1 MASLSQELLLQLIWV
16 YSLPTTYLGTNTVT
30 TFARRQILLLA
41 YLDAFYLAVPP
52 QVKKTAYCMLVVT
65 KLEYASSVWNPHTK
79 SNVDKIEMVQ
89 RRAARF
95 VCHDYSR
102 YSHVSTLINALGWES
117 LEQRRL
123 NNHVCMFYKIYSGL
137 VGITLP
143 AEINP
148 VTRVSRYPN
157 CAPFQQLITLNYT
170 YKYSFYPRT
179 IRT

>member
-1 MASLSQELLLQLIWV
+1 
-16 YSLPTTYLGTNTVT
+16 
-30 TFARRQILLLA
+30 
-41 YLDAFYLAVPP
+41 
-52 QVKKTAYCMLVVT
+52 
-65 KLEYASSVWNPHTK
+65 
-79 SNVDKIEMVQ
+79 MVQ

-123 NNHVCMFYKIYSGL
+123 NNQVCMFYKIYSGL

-157 CAPFQQLITLNYT
+157 CAPFQQLITLNDT

-179 IRT
+179 IRTWNNIPLPTIPDSLDKFKAVVFKM

>member
-1 MASLSQELLLQLIWV
+1 M
-16 YSLPTTYLGTNTVT
+16 YGTRN
-30 TFARRQILLLA
+30 
-41 YLDAFYLAVPP
+41 
-52 QVKKTAYCMLVVT
+52 
-65 KLEYASSVWNPHTK
+65 TK

-95 VCHDYSR
+95 ACHDYSR

-123 NNHVCMFYKIYSGL
+123 NNQVCMFYSRL

-143 AEINP
+143 AEMNP

-157 CAPFQQLITLNYT
+157 CAPFQQLITLNDT

-179 IRT
+179 IRIWNNIPLPTIPDSLDKFKPVIF

>member
-1 MASLSQELLLQLIWV
+1 M
-16 YSLPTTYLGTNTVT
+16 G
-30 TFARRQILLLA
+30 
-41 YLDAFYLAVPP
+41 D
-52 QVKKTAYCMLVVT
+52 
-65 KLEYASSVWNPHTK
+65 
-79 SNVDKIEMVQ
+79 EMVQ

-123 NNHVCMFYKIYSGL
+123 KNQVCIFYKIYSEL
-137 VGITLP
+137 VGIFLP

-157 CAPFQQLITLNYT
+157 CAPFQQLITLNDT

-179 IRT
+179 IRTWNNIPLLTIPDSLDKFKAVVF